1 MLSVPHLLLRRSV
14 LRKASTTASGK
25 LLLVIPNQ
33 GFAVLCA
40 YQFISPTTSSN
51 STADTSW
58 LLTCT
63 GCWFPTRHR
72 KTVRLAR
79 PVRLVLERYVTF
91 NRTMITQMPPIL
103 MRRRYLQGK
112 KYKTR
117 SRSQSFSYAD
127 HIHCHPFI
135 LSSHISDL
143 LRIFEVS

>member
-14 LRKASTTASGK
+14 LRKTSTTPSGK

-40 YQFISPTTSSN
+40 YKFISPTTSSN
-51 STADTSW
+51 SAADTSW

-63 GCWFPTRHR
+63 ACWFPTRHR

-79 PVRLVLERYVTF
+79 PVRLVLERYVTL
-91 NRTMITQMPPIL
+91 NSTMIRQMPPIL
-103 MRRRYLQGK
+103 MRRRYLQRK

-117 SRSQSFSYAD
+117 RKVSRSVTRITSTVIYSSSV
-127 HIHCHPFI
+127 HIY
-135 LSSHISDL
+135 DL
-143 LRIFEVS
+143 LPIFKVS